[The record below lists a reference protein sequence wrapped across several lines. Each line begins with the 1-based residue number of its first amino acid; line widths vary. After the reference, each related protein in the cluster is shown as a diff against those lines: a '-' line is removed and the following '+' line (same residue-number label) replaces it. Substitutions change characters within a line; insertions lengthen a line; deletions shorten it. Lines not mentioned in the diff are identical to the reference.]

1 VAHDLIPPPSPAGRP
16 DPDAPGRH
24 ETPPSRSAGRGGG
37 GLWSGEH
44 EATRTRNAAA
54 LAAADPAGASQPA
67 LDEAAAV
74 AGARRVPA
82 PYRSRFGF
90 LTGALIGIAIAVIAG
105 GILVA
110 TGSGRSSAPEGWSNW
125 KPTADDRIDAVKQ
138 IAEHVGPLYRLGD
151 GNQLVA
157 VQSGPLEIAN
167 VPLSVAMRSS
177 ANGGDIQLLDGTGV
191 MFTLNGLGPRG
202 SIVRGTPSR
211 ERHLLLR
218 REALELALYTFRYR
232 DDVDMVV
239 ALLPPAPPDQSST
252 QQDTPTQALFFRP
265 GDLRGELEVPLNT
278 TLPPK
283 TPRPET
289 FRLNSADAK
298 QVEALTRSN
307 LFWASFQQGQ
317 DAHAFLVLDRLP
329 K

>member
-24 ETPPSRSAGRGGG
+24 EMPPSRGAAGGGGHGGG

-54 LAAADPAGASQPA
+54 LAAADPASASRPA

-74 AGARRVPA
+74 AGARQVTS

-90 LTGALIGIAIAVIAG
+90 LTGALIGIALAVVAG
-105 GILVA
+105 GILAA
-110 TGSGRSSAPEGWSNW
+110 TWSGGSSAPEGWSNW
-125 KPTADDRIDAVKQ
+125 KPTAEDRIDAVKQ

-151 GNQLVA
+151 GSQLVA

-167 VPLSVAMRSS
+167 VP
-177 ANGGDIQLLDGTGV
+177 NGGDIKLLDGTGV

-202 SIVRGTPSR
+202 SILRGTPSR

-239 ALLPPAPPDQSST
+239 ALLPPAPPDQTST

-265 GDLRGELEVPLNT
+265 GDLRGELDVPLNS

-289 FRLNSADAK
+289 FPLNGADARH
-298 QVEALTRSN
+298 VEALTRSN

>member
-1 VAHDLIPPPSPAGRP
+1 MAKDLIPPPSPAGRP
-16 DPDAPGRH
+16 
-24 ETPPSRSAGRGGG
+24 
-37 GLWSGEH
+37 SGEPGQSPKVDPGAKPSLFH
-44 EATRTRNAAA
+44 PVDEPIIGAEPEPEVPAAA
-54 LAAADPAGASQPA
+54 PAPAAPS
-67 LDEAAAV
+67 
-74 AGARRVPA
+74 

-90 LTGALIGIAIAVIAG
+90 VLGALIGVGLATVALLVGVVANPG
-105 GILVA
+105 GSDV
-110 TGSGRSSAPEGWSNW
+110 PPNWSTW
-125 KPTADDRIDAVKQ
+125 KPTAKDGFAAAHQ
-138 IAEHVGPLYRLGD
+138 IAEHVGAKYRLGNGD
-151 GNQLVA
+151 QMVA
-157 VQSGPLEIAN
+157 VTSGPIEFLD
-167 VPLSVAMRSS
+167 VPLSVAVRTAPS
-177 ANGGDIQLLDGTGV
+177 GGDIRLLDGKGV

-202 SIVRGTPSR
+202 SILRGTPSR

-239 ALLPPAPPDQSST
+239 ALLPPAPPDQTST

-265 GDLRGELEVPLNT
+265 GDLRGELDVPLNS

-289 FRLNSADAK
+289 FPLNGADARH
-298 QVEALTRSN
+298 VEALTRSN